1 MQQNNI
7 LLVSGPKGESTGDS
21 QDEEGGD
28 EEEIGHV
35 DDGEDDDDDMEE
47 EPQGAI
53 SGGTEEQWT
62 VSEFETR
69 NSLQSIILVLTCMCT
84 LPKALHFFDL
94 GR

>member
-1 MQQNNI
+1 M
-7 LLVSGPKGESTGDS
+7 LALGPKGESTGDS

-62 VSEFETR
+62 VSELLHEFETSNWFEFNKLIYR
-69 NSLQSIILVLTCMCT
+69 QFT
-84 LPKALHFFDL
+84 
-94 GR
+94 